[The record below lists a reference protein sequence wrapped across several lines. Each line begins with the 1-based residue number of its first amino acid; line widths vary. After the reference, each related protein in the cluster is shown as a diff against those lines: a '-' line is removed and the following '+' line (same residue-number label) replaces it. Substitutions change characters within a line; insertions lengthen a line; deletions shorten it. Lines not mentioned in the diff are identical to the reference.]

1 VPRQLL
7 PIDYTDL
14 NGPGRLSA
22 GKRVSASLSE
32 APLAAQGSGA
42 SLCPRPDAPHRSH
55 KSYTYTNNSQT
66 SFLYVIRSVL
76 FYFHI
81 VSAAYTFLILLS
93 LHIVHK
99 AKVHEARGA
108 KYDAVCFTLD
118 NNNKMILFGAAK

>member
-1 VPRQLL
+1 MDPAAYQLVKGSPL
-7 PIDYTDL
+7 PYRK
-14 NGPGRLSA
+14 RLWPHKGQVLRSA
-22 GKRVSASLSE
+22 HGLMLRTA
-32 APLAAQGSGA
+32 
-42 SLCPRPDAPHRSH
+42 R
-55 KSYTYTNNSQT
+55 TNHTPTHNSQT